1 MDDTY
6 RLIVAHGTT
15 VMANPSQLYIA
26 VLPVIPQY
34 CALTRRYPRE
44 DNQLQV
50 RVGRDCDWPGQF
62 ATRMGH
68 TDRVRSVAFSMDGLR
83 VVSGSNDRT
92 IRIWDAAT
100 GDCTAVLKGHTG
112 DVGSVAFSV
121 DGMRVVSGSDD
132 RRARI
137 WDAATGNC
145 TGVLEGHTHWVR
157 SVAFSVDG
165 LRVVSGS
172 HDQTGRM
179 WDVATGDC
187 TAVLKGHTGTVTT
200 VAFSADGLQVVSGSR
215 DGTVRM
221 WDATAD
227 VCTAVFEGHT
237 TWITSVAFS
246 VDGTQVTSS
255 DSSGHTQI
263 WSTRARNGPDNSTNS
278 VALNPTQPPA
288 ILSLPPGATP
298 NQSKTLKLTIFRC
311 NTYLFVQREHRIQ
324 GYHFDL

>member
-68 TDRVRSVAFSMDGLR
+68 TDRVRSVAFSMDGL
-83 VVSGSNDRT
+83 
-92 IRIWDAAT
+92 
-100 GDCTAVLKGHTG
+100 
-112 DVGSVAFSV
+112 
-121 DGMRVVSGSDD
+121 RVVSGSDD